1 MEPSAIE
8 NTAARQVATVFI
20 LRADGAALL
29 QHREDKPGLRRS
41 SMWVPPGGG
50 LDPGE
55 SPEAGARREI
65 REETDYVCG
74 DLRWLE
80 TVEDDP
86 GDGGPIECLHVFWT
100 IYDGAQAPRC
110 LEGQDLRFVPRAGAG
125 GYRMPG
131 FLFNLWDRALAAGS
145 IVPDRP
151 AAPATTKETSLTPD
165 LTTPARPGPPQGAR
179 PFDARAQRKRCIK
192 LRKRILEM
200 SQTVSALH
208 IAGAYSCLEI
218 VATVYFGLMRHA
230 PAVEKP
236 DTFILSKGHGSL
248 AQYTALEELGVLSR
262 AEMDKY
268 CKPGGHLGTHPDV
281 GLPGIEASTGS
292 LGHGLGIAM
301 GMAYADKVRGDDR
314 VVYVVMSD
322 GELQEGSVWEAMMLA
337 PTLGLNRV
345 VAFVDL
351 NGFQSLGRTAESH
364 PNFFPVLEKVR
375 AFGWESVEIDGHDP
389 QAVYDAV
396 VNRRGDRPF
405 MAVARTVKGKGVSY
419 MENVPIWHYRSPNPQ
434 EYQQALR
441 ELSEWEATL

>member
-1 MEPSAIE
+1 L
-8 NTAARQVATVFI
+8 TA
-20 LRADGAALL
+20 
-29 QHREDKPGLRRS
+29 
-41 SMWVPPGGG
+41 
-50 LDPGE
+50 E
-55 SPEAGARREI
+55 S
-65 REETDYVCG
+65 
-74 DLRWLE
+74 
-80 TVEDDP
+80 
-86 GDGGPIECLHVFWT
+86 T
-100 IYDGAQAPRC
+100 I
-110 LEGQDLRFVPRAGAG
+110 
-125 GYRMPG
+125 
-131 FLFNLWDRALAAGS
+131 
-145 IVPDRP
+145 
-151 AAPATTKETSLTPD
+151 
-165 LTTPARPGPPQGAR
+165 PARPQPTQGTR
-179 PFDARAQRKRCIK
+179 PFDARVQRRRCVK

-218 VATVYFGLMRHA
+218 VVTVYFGLMRHG
-230 PAVEKP
+230 PAGEKP

-262 AEMDKY
+262 AEMDLY

-292 LGHGLGIAM
+292 LGHGLCMGM
-301 GMAYADKVRGDDR
+301 GMALADKVRGDDR
-314 VVYVVMSD
+314 VIYVVMSD

-337 PTLGLNRV
+337 PTLGLNKI

-351 NGFQSLGRTAESH
+351 NGFQSLGRTAETH
-364 PNFFPVLEKVR
+364 PNFFPVLDKVR

-396 VNRRGDRPF
+396 AGRQGDRPF
-405 MAVARTVKGKGVSY
+405 MVVARTVKGKGVSY